1 MAWNRAASA
10 AMLGL
15 LLAGTPGSA
24 QKAPATADRPWVPSP
39 KQQLSLEATRLPKAS
54 EAMEPARIYTLA
66 ELVDLAEQHNPATRS
81 AWQNAKARAADLG
94 IAKSA
99 LYPTLAAAAMAQTT
113 RTNILINTSFPRQ
126 TIGSFAPALAVD
138 YTVFDFGARNQR
150 ISISS
155 SNLLA
160 ANFTFNDT
168 HRRVIFAV
176 QEAYYRLLNANG
188 QRTAAEATLKNA
200 QTDQEAAEAR
210 LAQGLATLP
219 DVLEARSAT
228 AQADYDLQ
236 STIGAGEIAHGE
248 LANALGLS
256 PTTTFQVQSIA
267 ELRIPGDLEEPVEQA
282 IDRALAQRPD
292 LLAKVADVR
301 ATQAEIS
308 IAKAAFLPLLSFD
321 GRAGWVR
328 AYGQQDLLP
337 GVYSRTNESWD
348 ARLNL
353 TWTLFDGGAREH
365 ELARAK
371 ADRKR
376 AEAEVET
383 ARDQIENEVWAA
395 YANTR
400 TALRQQ
406 RAAAA
411 LLEASSES
419 YQAAL
424 ESYKYGVRNQIDVVS
439 AQRTLAQARTA
450 DVTARTQ
457 LLSDMA
463 DLAFRT
469 GDLLRAGGP

>member
-10 AMLGL
+10 AVLGL
-15 LLAGTPGSA
+15 FMTGAGGHA
-24 QKAPATADRPWVPSP
+24 QKAPPSP
-39 KQQLSLEATRLPKAS
+39 DKPWIPTSEQRLAAEAARLPRAGLVMDPS
-54 EAMEPARIYTLA
+54 RQYTLA
-66 ELVDLAEQHNPATRS
+66 ELVDLAEQHNPATRA

-94 IAKSA
+94 IARAA
-99 LYPTLAAAAMAQTT
+99 LYPTLAAAALAQTT
-113 RTNILINTSFPRQ
+113 RVNIFINTSFPRQ
-126 TIGSFAPALAVD
+126 TQGTFSPALDVD
-138 YTVFDFGARNQR
+138 YTIFDFGARNQR

-160 ANFTFNDT
+160 ADFAFNDT
-168 HRRVIFAV
+168 HRRIIFDV
-176 QEAYYRLLNANG
+176 QQAYYRLLNASG
-188 QRTAAEATLKNA
+188 QRSAAEANLKNA

-219 DVLEARSAT
+219 DVLEARSAA

-236 STIGAGEIAHGE
+236 ATIGAEEIAHGE
-248 LANALGLS
+248 LANALGIS
-256 PTTTFQVQSIA
+256 PTAIFQVQSIA
-267 ELRIPGDLEEPVEQA
+267 DLKIPGDLDEPVEQA

-292 LLAKVADVR
+292 LLARVADVR
-301 ATQAEIS
+301 AANAQIKVATTAY
-308 IAKAAFLPLLSFD
+308 FPLLSFS
-321 GRAGWVR
+321 GRGGLLR

-337 GVYSRTNESWD
+337 GVYSRTNETWD
-348 ARLNL
+348 VRLNL

-365 ELARAK
+365 ALARAK
-371 ADRKR
+371 AARTQ
-376 AEAEVET
+376 AEAQVET

-411 LLEASSES
+411 LLGASSES
-419 YQAAL
+419 YQASID
-424 ESYKYGVRNQIDVVS
+424 SYKYGVRNQIDVVS
-439 AQRTLAQARTA
+439 AQRSLALARTA